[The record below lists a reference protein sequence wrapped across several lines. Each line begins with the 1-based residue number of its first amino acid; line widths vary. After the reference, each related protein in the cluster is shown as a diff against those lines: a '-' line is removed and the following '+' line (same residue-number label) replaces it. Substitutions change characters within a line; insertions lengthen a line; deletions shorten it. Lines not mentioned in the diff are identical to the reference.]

1 MILSNKI
8 KLYDSTETL
17 LEESLLDDLSME
29 HSSVQ
34 NFINAKKEH
43 DKELLD
49 LAKEYQ
55 KKLAEIKRI
64 RGSVKSIKYAK
75 DNLLCRVI
83 ELCEPPFY
91 LKHDMFN
98 YKAILL
104 YFMRD
109 FYGSIKIT
117 SSQIDSPKLQ
127 KKFYRGKRDINIV
140 TQINSL
146 FHLVN
151 IPNKDN
157 YIRKERIHER
167 MMYDILEFDNYGK
180 HSDGFKSKIASIG
193 WLKKTL
199 QEPDFIYDR
208 SVKLSPNLEFDFL
221 FVRKTGT
228 GSKTQKYMYHVVAL
242 SDIKNGRFIIRSQFP
257 LEKDR
262 KRTKQCKENISMLHK
277 HVKCNEP
284 IYKRDSVEL
293 PKDGISVENLRDV
306 FNNR

>member
-1 MILSNKI
+1 MSKKI

-17 LEESLLDDLSME
+17 LEECLLDDLSIQYG
-29 HSSVQ
+29 SVQ
-34 NFINAKKEH
+34 NFINAKNNY

-55 KKLAEIKRI
+55 DKLSEIRKTRNSI
-64 RGSVKSIKYAK
+64 KSIKYAK

-91 LKHDMFN
+91 LKYDMFN

-104 YFMRD
+104 YFMRNFRD
-109 FYGSIKIT
+109 NTIVKIPEINFKIT
-117 SSQIDSPKLQ
+117 VVTKID
-127 KKFYRGKRDINIV
+127 N
-140 TQINSL
+140 L
-146 FHLVN
+146 FHLIN

-157 YIRKERIHER
+157 YIRKKRIHER
-167 MMYDILEFDNYGK
+167 IMYDILEFDNYGK
-180 HSDGFKSKIASIG
+180 YKDSFKSKIASIG
-193 WLKKTL
+193 WLKKTIE
-199 QEPDFIYDR
+199 EPDFIYDKR
-208 SVKLSPNLEFDFL
+208 VKLSPNLEFDFL
-221 FVRKTGT
+221 FVRETGI

-242 SDIKNGRFIIRSQFP
+242 TDIKKGRFIIRSQFP

-277 HVKCNEP
+277 HVKCNKP
-284 IYKRDSVEL
+284 IYKKNGIKF
-293 PKDGISVENLRDV
+293 PKDGISINNLRNI

>member
-1 MILSNKI
+1 MSLSNKV
-8 KLYDSTETL
+8 KLYDSTEKL
-17 LEESLLDDLSME
+17 LEECRLDDLSVKDN
-29 HSSVQ
+29 SVQ
-34 NFINAKKEH
+34 DFINSKKDY

-55 KKLAEIKRI
+55 NKLAEIKRT
-64 RGSVKSIKYAK
+64 RGSIKNIKYAK

-109 FYGSIKIT
+109 FYGATKIE
-117 SSQIDSPKLQ
+117 SSKINSPQLQ
-127 KKFYRGKRDINIV
+127 KKFFRGKREVNIV
-140 TQINSL
+140 TNINSL

-180 HSDGFKSKIASIG
+180 HEDSFKSKIASIG

-221 FVRKTGT
+221 FVRETGR

-284 IYKRDSVEL
+284 IYQKDGIEL
-293 PKDGISVENLRDV
+293 PKDGISVDNLRDI
-306 FNNR
+306 FNDR